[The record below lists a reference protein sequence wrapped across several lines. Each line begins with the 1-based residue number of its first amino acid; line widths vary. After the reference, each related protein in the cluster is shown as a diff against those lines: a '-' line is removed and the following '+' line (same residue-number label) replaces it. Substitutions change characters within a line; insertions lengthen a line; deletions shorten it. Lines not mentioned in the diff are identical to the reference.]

1 MPGWA
6 VWSVPDLQPP
16 GCESVWPPRTPQP
29 GQQIWTITTAIFSSA
44 AVHLHESVQ
53 IFDRCSNT
61 QLGPWVPNWV
71 SSDSWALFW
80 PLAPYLSEFRFLISV
95 LAPSSAPGSL
105 TEMLASTLNSARS
118 ILALHIRQEYLIYSH
133 ASSHSP
139 QTNITKPG
147 LVKKSSA
154 MQNKFNYDV
163 IRHYQRK
170 NWN

>member
-61 QLGPWVPNWV
+61 QLGPWFPTWV

-95 LAPSSAPGSL
+95 LAPSSASSSIPEWVQILDLCSDPQLGPWLPDGDVGIHSQL
-105 TEMLASTLNSARS
+105 CSVHSRSTYTTRISDL
-118 ILALHIRQEYLIYSH
+118 
-133 ASSHSP
+133 
-139 QTNITKPG
+139 
-147 LVKKSSA
+147 
-154 MQNKFNYDV
+154 
-163 IRHYQRK
+163 
-170 NWN
+170 